1 MRFAKTFA
9 IAAIVAASAA
19 GVAQASPYNANV
31 SFDALNDAYFATV
44 LKVNPAEAR
53 SLSVDVDV
61 SSLQNQIKN
70 NPFLARTIVDQGFT
84 LDQIVGIDSDTNG
97 AAVTLYAL

>member
-1 MRFAKTFA
+1 MRFITS
-9 IAAIVAASAA
+9 IALAAVLATSAA
-19 GVAQASPYNANV
+19 GIAQASPFDANV

-44 LKVNPAEAR
+44 LKVNPSEAR
-53 SLSVDVDV
+53 SLAVDVDV

-70 NPFLARTIVDQGFT
+70 NPFLARTITDQGFT
-84 LDQIVGIDSDTNG
+84 LDQIVGIDSDANG